1 MTFTCRKCL
10 CSRKNLCEADTY
22 AQLHA
27 KNQVERT
34 NEMLK
39 QDCAEA
45 KTLEGKKGEKK
56 HVRGVA
62 HASLFQD
69 FPFFDIPKQL
79 PQCVSHDY
87 MEGKESAEITSYIY
101 FFFIS

>member
-1 MTFTCRKCL
+1 M
-10 CSRKNLCEADTY
+10 CEADTY
-22 AQLHA
+22 DQLHA
-27 KNQVERT
+27 KNHVERT

-39 QDCAEA
+39 QDYAVA
-45 KTLEGKKGEKK
+45 QTLEGKKGEKK

-87 MEGKESAEITSYIY
+87 LEGKESAEITCHVKIIVWMKY
-101 FFFIS
+101 FLRF